1 MHRKIVPGHPDPWI
15 APLSLQQCGDWEL
28 WGLRLLLLCH
38 LNMELLCLS
47 EHLGLLLAI
56 SGIYNSG

>member
-15 APLSLQQCGDWEL
+15 VPLSLQHCGDWVAL
-28 WGLRLLLLCH
+28 ASTLCH

-47 EHLGLLLAI
+47 EHPGLLLAI